1 MEINNFHVGR
11 RGFLLGAGAVAG
23 TLALAGTLSGCSGGS
38 TPSGQG
44 SLVGPEG
51 LGTKMGT
58 PKPGGRLRVAV
69 MGNGTSETLNPA
81 FIASPID
88 ALRAFAVYDP
98 LVRCGPNF
106 TTEPGLAM
114 KWESNADATLWH
126 ITLREGVVWHDGKPF
141 TADDVIYSLREM
153 GNPASL
159 GNSAVADVDLNGL
172 SKTGDL
178 VVNVP
183 MIRPVAR
190 FSELFV
196 EFNQVIIQD
205 GTKDFARPVGTGPFR
220 IDEFKPGQ
228 ITTLSA
234 NRDYWDRPKP
244 YLDNLTIMSFN
255 DQAALENALLS
266 QQADVISPLSY
277 PTARANLSTDKY
289 QVIVSQSGPNYVFY
303 MREDIAPFD
312 DVRVRQ
318 AMQLI
323 ADRQGLVNSAL
334 GGFGMVM
341 NDMFGKGLPFYDDAT
356 PQRTQ
361 NIEKAKQLLAE
372 AGKSDLRV
380 TLQTSP
386 AMQGMEE
393 AALAFSQQARQAGVT
408 IDVKKEPVA
417 SYFDPSL
424 LYGHMLLAQDC
435 FPVSSLASRYKQNL
449 LSGAPVNVTHTN
461 DPELDA
467 LLLKATGEPDD
478 AKAKELWKQV
488 QQKQFDSGAYVMWA
502 AGLQTNGAANNVRGI
517 GPGWFLGLDDFRTF
531 EWWIE

>member
-1 MEINNFHVGR
+1 MENNTFHVGR
-11 RGFLLGAGAVAG
+11 RGFLVGAGAVAG
-23 TLALAGTLSGCSGGS
+23 TLALAGTLSACGGGAA
-38 TPSGQG
+38 PSRPG

-58 PKPGGRLRVAV
+58 PKPGGLLRVAV

-88 ALRAFAVYDP
+88 ALRAFAVFDP

-106 TTEPGLAM
+106 TTEPGLALN
-114 KWESNADATLWH
+114 WESNADASLWH

-141 TADDVIYSLREM
+141 TADDVIYSLRAM
-153 GNPASL
+153 GSPDSL
-159 GNSAVADVDLNGL
+159 GSPAVADIDLKAL
-172 SKTGDL
+172 SKSGDH

-190 FSELFV
+190 LSELFV
-196 EFNQVIIQD
+196 EFNQLIIQD
-205 GTKDFARPVGTGPFR
+205 DTNDFSRPVGTGPFR
-220 IDEFKPGQ
+220 VDEFKPGQ

-234 NRDYWDRPKP
+234 NRDYWDHPKP
-244 YLDNLTIMSFN
+244 YLDNLTILSFN
-255 DQAALENALLS
+255 DQAALENALLG

-277 PTARANLSTDKY
+277 PTARANLHSDKY
-289 QVIVSQSGPNYVFY
+289 QVVVSQSGPNYVFY
-303 MREDIAPFD
+303 MRQDIPPFD
-312 DVRVRQ
+312 DARVRQ

-323 ADRQGLVNSAL
+323 ADRQGLVDSAL
-334 GGFGMVM
+334 GGFGVVM
-341 NDMFGKGLPFYDDAT
+341 NDMFGKGLPFYDSAI
-356 PQRTQ
+356 PQRAQ
-361 NIEKAKQLLAE
+361 NIEQAKQLLAQ

-386 AMQGMEE
+386 AMQGIEE
-393 AALAFSQQARQAGVT
+393 SALAFAQQARQAGVT
-408 IDVKKEPVA
+408 IEVKKEPVA

-424 LYGHMLLAQDC
+424 LYGHMLFAQDC
-435 FPVSSLASRYKQNL
+435 FPVSSLASRYKQNVM
-449 LSGAPVNVTHTN
+449 SGAAVNVTHTK

-467 LLLKATGEPDD
+467 LLLKATAEPDD
-478 AKAKELWKQV
+478 AKATELWKQV

-517 GPGWFLGLDDFRTF
+517 GPGWFLGLGDFRSF